1 MTGILLGLFA
11 AFCYAVHDQLARLY
25 AEKIGPFRAAFGV
38 MALGGLL
45 IAGYVVWNGTLWT
58 ADPKGVV
65 LALVH
70 GVAYALG
77 VGGIFRAFS
86 LGPVSVVAPLTA
98 GYPVL
103 VVLWGLTGGLVPTFP
118 QWLAVATVALGA
130 AVIGRT
136 GEADG
141 GINAVAPGKAGVLV
155 FWCVVSVL
163 GFAASV
169 IFGQLAG
176 PIIGAVEATWV
187 SRFTATLAMLPF
199 VYAERKPPGSARHLW
214 WAVLIMAVLDV
225 AGVTAIN
232 YSGNVKGAEFAA
244 MGISAYAAMGALL
257 AAIFLKER
265 VSIGQW
271 IGIAMI
277 AAGVAVLGAPQ

>member
-11 AFCYAVHDQLARLY
+11 AFCYALHDQLARLY
-25 AEKIGPFRAAFGV
+25 AERIGPFRAALGV
-38 MALGGLL
+38 MLLGGAL
-45 IAGYVVWNGTLWT
+45 ITAYVLWNGTVWS
-58 ADPKGVV
+58 ADPKGVFI
-65 LALVH
+65 ALIM

-77 VGGIFRAFS
+77 VGGIFKAFS

-103 VVLWGLTGGLVPTFP
+103 VVLWGLAGGLAPTP
-118 QWLAVATVALGA
+118 LQWIAVAAVVAGA

-141 GINAVAPGKAGVLV
+141 GINAVLPGKLGALF
-155 FWCVVSVL
+155 FWCLVSVL

-169 IFGQLAG
+169 VFGQWAG
-176 PIIGAVEATWV
+176 PIVGAVEATWI
-187 SRFTATLAMLPF
+187 SRFTASLAMLPF
-199 VYAERKPPGSARHLW
+199 VFSEKKPLASARPLW
-214 WAVLIMAVLDV
+214 WAVLIMAALDV

-232 YSGNVKGAEFAA
+232 YSGNVEGAELAA

-257 AAIFLKER
+257 AAIILKER
-265 VSIGQW
+265 ISMGQW

-277 AAGVAVLGAPQ
+277 AAGVAILGAPQ